1 MPSSINQET
10 IENQDIP
17 YDPDDPNDM
26 FIENL
31 RRTINVIPNEET
43 NKFTFGNNE
52 EPIIGKATIIFYK
65 LTHIPE
71 KGCGLT
77 CNKNNSNQKEMQI
90 WLNMLQ
96 STTDDN
102 VSFND
107 VWKMVHLNLD
117 NGNEEY
123 ITSFLDNTGLNYY
136 WSNEHRSLFMWFNNE
151 MIQNNCIN
159 DE

>member
-10 IENQDIP
+10 TKNQDIP
-17 YDPDDPNDM
+17 YYPNKHNDII
-26 FIENL
+26 IENL
-31 RRTINVIPNEET
+31 RSTISVIPNEET

-52 EPIIGKATIIFYK
+52 ESMNIGKATIIFYK

-77 CNKNNSNQKEMQI
+77 GNNSNQKEMQI

-107 VWKMVHLNLD
+107 VWKMVHLNLY
-117 NGNEEY
+117 NENEEY
-123 ITSFLDNTGLNYY
+123 IISFLDNIVLNYY